1 VSPGIGC
8 LATLLSLVSSCPG
21 LLGSSST
28 QKRISISVVTE
39 VIAALANLAVDSEN
53 ERDIA
58 SQGEILHS
66 LHLQYT
72 RYLYSILDTIMRYV
86 LLGGVAMLTK
96 VLMTVEHIISI
107 SNDDHMNLGR
117 IKLISIEEKKLIDKQ
132 KKMEEGKKR
141 RLFTRFFL
149 LL

>member
-1 VSPGIGC
+1 
-8 LATLLSLVSSCPG
+8 
-21 LLGSSST
+21 
-28 QKRISISVVTE
+28 
-39 VIAALANLAVDSEN
+39 
-53 ERDIA
+53 
-58 SQGEILHS
+58 
-66 LHLQYT
+66 
-72 RYLYSILDTIMRYV
+72 MRYV

-107 SNDDHMNLGR
+107 SNDDHMNLGQ